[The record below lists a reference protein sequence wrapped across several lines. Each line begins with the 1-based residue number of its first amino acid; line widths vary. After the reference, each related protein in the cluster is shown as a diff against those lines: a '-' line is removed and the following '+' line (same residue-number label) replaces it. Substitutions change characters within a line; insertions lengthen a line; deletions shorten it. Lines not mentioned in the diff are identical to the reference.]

1 MHAPAHAT
9 QDQRSR
15 AYVEQRVRAGVL
27 ERMEPQPAVGVD
39 PSLKRAQA
47 VRLSRRVRRRRLG
60 GRATKLGIVCGSS
73 GLPYLR
79 RLTRTAS

>member
-1 MHAPAHAT
+1 MLPRTPT

-15 AYVEQRVRAGVL
+15 AYVEQLVRASVL

-39 PSLKRAQA
+39 PSLERAQA

-60 GRATKLGIVCGSS
+60 GGATKLGIACGLS

>member
-1 MHAPAHAT
+1 MLPRTPT

-15 AYVEQRVRAGVL
+15 AYVEQRVRASVL

-39 PSLKRAQA
+39 PSLERAQA
-47 VRLSRRVRRRRLG
+47 VRLSRGLRRRRLG
-60 GRATKLGIVCGSS
+60 GRATKLGIACGLSE
-73 GLPYLR
+73 LPYLR